1 MSFYMNL
8 ASKFPELDSKL
19 SQARMAESPEKF
31 LKRIVKTSF
40 MASLGLCVVLF
51 LFFKS
56 VAVLL
61 ALPILLLFMFAYFKR
76 IPDIKIAKYRR
87 GISREIVF
95 AGRFLIIELEAG
107 VPPYEAFKNMAR
119 NYKVIGIYFQEMV
132 SKIALGTSIEDAIN
146 ETIENV
152 PSDEL
157 KKILWQVLNAISTGS
172 EVVESL
178 KMVVEQIVREQQI
191 AVEAYGKKLNPL
203 AMFYMM
209 VAVII
214 PSLGVTMLVILLT
227 FLSIKLSL
235 PLLLG
240 LSFMLGFVQFMFLS
254 MIKSSRP
261 AVEL

>member
-1 MSFYMNL
+1 MGH
-8 ASKFPELDSKL
+8 KL
-19 SQARMAESPEKF
+19 RKARMLDRPDEFIKKTFKTSLMGSLGFCIIFFLFVNNPAVFLAFPIFFILLFSY
-31 LKRIVKTSF
+31 LKRVPDVKISR
-40 MASLGLCVVLF
+40 L
-51 LFFKS
+51 K
-56 VAVLL
+56 
-61 ALPILLLFMFAYFKR
+61 
-76 IPDIKIAKYRR
+76 R

-119 NYKVIGIYFQEMV
+119 NYKAIGVYFQEMV
-132 SKIALGTSIEDAIN
+132 SKIDLGTSIEEAIN
-146 ETIENV
+146 ETIDDV
-152 PSDEL
+152 PSEEL

-178 KMVVEQIVREQQI
+178 KLVVDQIVREQQI
-191 AVEAYGKKLNPL
+191 AVQEYGKKLNPL

-209 VAVII
+209 VAVIV
-214 PSLGVTMLVILLT
+214 PSLGVTMMVILMT

-235 PLLLG
+235 LVLLA
-240 LSFMLGFVQFMFLS
+240 LSLLMAFIQFMFLS